1 MILFKST
8 AGSQVFVQGLSF
20 CSYWEIFLNL
30 LQDIIN
36 SRIMQFD
43 FYLSR
48 VRRDDDGPDILR
60 VDNCT
65 EGKYYDDCCDL
76 ESSNDPEC
84 VDNQILNWLRYF
96 GISVG
101 VFLILPCLYWII
113 CLFCDGVKTCC
124 KKCYNA
130 CCTCCKPQS
139 IVSNENNA
147 TRYDTKDPRYRQS
160 VLILDSLQDLSLH
173 VNLHYQHFHLREHQ
187 HLRQKVL

>member
-1 MILFKST
+1 
-8 AGSQVFVQGLSF
+8 
-20 CSYWEIFLNL
+20 
-30 LQDIIN
+30 
-36 SRIMQFD
+36 MQFD

-130 CCTCCKPQS
+130 CCKPQS
-139 IVSNENNA
+139 IVSNENSA
-147 TRYDTKDPRYRQS
+147 TRYGTVRSYISTISANFRQPPRPISDR
-160 VLILDSLQDLSLH
+160 LSLH
-173 VNLHYQHFHLREHQ
+173 VHLHYQHLHEPTPTRTPTPQPESLVDRLPRSKASVNQCTGRSKYFF
-187 HLRQKVL
+187 